1 MIHNYLPDSIWKMDI
16 SLSCKVIAERICA
29 MTNKGKKEVEFSNEY
44 IFNLTGIS
52 PRAVQRALSSLKDLK
67 IIESKVLLRE
77 KRVRLVKFIY
87 QENNNG
93 DL

>member
-16 SLSCKVIAERICA
+16 SLS
-29 MTNKGKKEVEFSNEY
+29 
-44 IFNLTGIS
+44 
-52 PRAVQRALSSLKDLK
+52 SLQDLK
-67 IIESKVLLRE
+67 IIQSKVTLRE
-77 KRVRLVKFIY
+77 KKVRLVKFIY